1 MNLIEL
7 EKRYFLPVF
16 KRNPVVLVKGKGQY
30 LWDEKGKRY
39 LDFFSGLGVNL
50 FGHNHPEI
58 IKAVEKQLKDLV
70 HTCNLYYTKP
80 QILLAKK
87 LIELSFPGKVFFSN
101 SGAEANECAI
111 KLARKWRGLAKN
123 KEQRAKRYEIIV
135 FENSFHGRTLAT
147 LTATGQKKFHHGFEP
162 LVPGFKYA
170 KFNDLDSVKRLVGP
184 KTGAIM
190 VELVQGEGG
199 VNVAKKEFIQGLK
212 HLAQTHHLLLIFDE
226 IQTGLGRT
234 GKLFAYE
241 HYGVKPDILTLA
253 KGIAGGLPL
262 GVTIANQRVANLF
275 AYGDHGSTF
284 GGNLVACSASLQVL
298 KLLDPKLLSQVREV
312 GRYFYQHLKNLQMKY
327 NFIKEI
333 RGVGLMLALEI
344 SASPASHRSTGQAGG
359 LGEKIVSAC
368 LEKGLLVNCTQEKV
382 IRFLPPLIINKKDV
396 DQAINILDTVFSQF
410 PR

>member
-1 MNLIEL
+1 MNLIDL
-7 EKRYFLPVF
+7 EKKYFLPVF

-30 LWDEKGKRY
+30 LWDEQGKRY

-50 FGHNHPEI
+50 FGHGHPKI
-58 IKAVEKQLKDLV
+58 VKTVEKQSRNLI

-111 KLARKWRGLAKN
+111 KLARKYGEVAKSE
-123 KEQRAKRYEIIV
+123 EQRAKRYEIIV
-135 FENSFHGRTLAT
+135 FEDSFHGRTLAT
-147 LTATGQKKFHHGFEP
+147 LTATGQKKFHQGFEP

-190 VELVQGEGG
+190 VELIQGEGG
-199 VNVAKKEFIQGLK
+199 VIVAKKEFIQGLK
-212 HLAQTHHLLLIFDE
+212 KIAQKYDLLLIFDE

-234 GKLFAYE
+234 GKIFAYE
-241 HYGVKPDILTLA
+241 HYGVEPDILTLA
-253 KGIAGGLPL
+253 KGLAGGLPL
-262 GVTIANQRVANLF
+262 GTTITNQKIANVF

-284 GGNLVACSASLQVL
+284 GGNLVACSASLEVL
-298 KLLDPKLLSQVREV
+298 KLLNPKLLSQVREV
-312 GRYFYQHLKNLQMKY
+312 GKYFHQNLKNLQKKY
-327 NFIKEI
+327 SFIKEV
-333 RGVGLMLALEI
+333 RGIGLMLALELDFPG
-344 SASPASHRSTGQAGG
+344 A
-359 LGEKIVSAC
+359 KIVSAC

-382 IRFLPPLIINKKDV
+382 VRFLPPLIINKKDV
-396 DQAINILDTVFSQF
+396 DQAMTILEQVFKKI
-410 PR
+410 